1 MIQAY
6 LIRAFIAL
14 ALLSAACVASC
25 RHGQSMK
32 QGEWDA
38 AKLSEAEAVKRA
50 DESVAKRIAQI
61 RIEHV
66 EITKPI
72 VKTVR
77 EVPVYRDCVHPDRVR
92 DGIDKALIG
101 AQ

>member
-1 MIQAY
+1 MNPLYQLGIVGAVV
-6 LIRAFIAL
+6 
-14 ALLSAACVASC
+14 VASFIGGC
-25 RHGQSMK
+25 QHGKKSK

-38 AKLSEAEAVKRA
+38 AKVAESEAVKLA
-50 DESVAKRIAQI
+50 DQAVAKHIKQI

-77 EVPVYRDCVHPDRVR
+77 EVTRYRECVHDDRVF
-92 DGIDKALIG
+92 DGINKALTG

>member
-1 MIQAY
+1 MIPLAIKAIAAAIAVAGVFYAGMWVKQA
-6 LIRAFIAL
+6 
-14 ALLSAACVASC
+14 
-25 RHGQSMK
+25 Q
-32 QGEWDA
+32 WDA

-50 DESVAKRIAQI
+50 DQAVAKHIAQI

-77 EVPVYRDCVHPDRVR
+77 EVTRYRECRHADGVR
-92 DGIDKALIG
+92 DGIDKALSG